1 MDIAGSLYP
10 TGRIGTTN
18 YILTPENIV
27 NDMINMLPADFWTP
41 DIKVLDIFSKSGR
54 FLMAAYKKL
63 FNSPYLADMDVAKRK
78 RHILSEQLYGIT
90 DDFTCLMLSE
100 SALYG
105 YAQYGKKNIRM
116 IEDLQSI
123 VKDSDSER
131 FRKAVEENFGKM
143 KFDLVIGNPPYND
156 TNSTGSSKSVNTYF
170 VKRGASITKRYMA
183 FIMPDRWFVS
193 SDALNSE
200 CRRNMIGKIR
210 YMRDFDN
217 ADEIFEGT
225 KIAGGVSYFLY
236 DKQYDGE
243 MVYEDNRGQIR
254 VKHTAKFM
262 CKSIQS
268 NLLYNRVKEIAK
280 EYMDADFISTS
291 FFGLTRD
298 AVGNAVKTERSNIRL
313 KSSGNDTFMNIN
325 DIPKNKQYAALY
337 KVVIPY
343 SAMNP
348 KPFILMPNE
357 ICTLTYLVVR
367 FFDNITEAEN
377 CKKYFETDFFKV
389 LFGGLKTKLGSTKE
403 NFACIPVQDFTNQ
416 SDIDWSQSVADV
428 NKQLYEKYNLTAEE
442 INIIEKSVNEQ
453 R

>member
-1 MDIAGSLYP
+1 
-10 TGRIGTTN
+10 
-18 YILTPENIV
+18 
-27 NDMINMLPADFWTP
+27 
-41 DIKVLDIFSKSGR
+41 
-54 FLMAAYKKL
+54 
-63 FNSPYLADMDVAKRK
+63 
-78 RHILSEQLYGIT
+78 
-90 DDFTCLMLSE
+90 
-100 SALYG
+100 
-105 YAQYGKKNIRM
+105 
-116 IEDLQSI
+116 
-123 VKDSDSER
+123 
-131 FRKAVEENFGKM
+131 
-143 KFDLVIGNPPYND
+143 
-156 TNSTGSSKSVNTYF
+156 
-170 VKRGASITKRYMA
+170 
-183 FIMPDRWFVS
+183 
-193 SDALNSE
+193 
-200 CRRNMIGKIR
+200 
-210 YMRDFDN
+210 MRDFDN

-243 MVYEDNRGQIR
+243 MVYEDNRGRIR

-298 AVGNAVKTERSNIRL
+298 AVGNEVKTERSNIRL

-325 DIPKNKQYAALY
+325 DIPKNKEYAALY
-337 KVVIPY
+337 KVAIPY